1 MTPPPPLPP
10 SLADP
15 RPVVAIGTLAALAAA
30 AVLAVAGAEGI
41 WVWSCLTGGG
51 LGLVGFRVMQWQHRS
66 ATRRSATRRSRS
78 AQRSLR

>member
-1 MTPPPPLPP
+1 MRSPPPLPP
-10 SLADP
+10 SLTDP
-15 RPVVAIGTLAALAAA
+15 RPVAGIGTLAAFVAA

-51 LGLVGFRVMQWQHRS
+51 LGLAGFGIMYWQRS
-66 ATRRSATRRSRS
+66 AATRRSRS

>member
-15 RPVVAIGTLAALAAA
+15 RPVAGIGTLAAVIAA

-51 LGLVGFRVMQWQHRS
+51 LGLVGFGIMHWQRKT
-66 ATRRSATRRSRS
+66 ATRGSRS